1 VHGRDRRGALF
12 SGGLRGGGGARKGG
26 GGGKSFEEG
35 AGVGEEGTSGIGGEN
50 IIEDLAS
57 GFGPIF
63 LNLEAG
69 EAEGGAGAERVD
81 RAISED
87 AEVESLGGGTVSAGG
102 ELVGLGEAGG
112 GGEGVFRK
120 ISEELFVEARGL
132 ARILLGGGFCGGF

>member
-1 VHGRDRRGALF
+1 MRSRNWRGA
-12 SGGLRGGGGARKGG
+12 GGGERG

-81 RAISED
+81 RAIGED
-87 AEVESLGGGTVSAGG
+87 AEVESLGGGAVSAGG

-112 GGEGVFRK
+112 GGKGVFRK